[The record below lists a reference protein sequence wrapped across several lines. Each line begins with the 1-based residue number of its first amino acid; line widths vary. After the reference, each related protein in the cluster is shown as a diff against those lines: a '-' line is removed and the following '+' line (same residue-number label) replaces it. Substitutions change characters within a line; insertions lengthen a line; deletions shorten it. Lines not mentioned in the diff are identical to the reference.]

1 LIYVQAIF
9 GAVLRHTGER
19 LDAHLFFAALVA
31 LHIIFILVRVMKF
44 YANRPKITQPACF
57 LAVLLLLQLMLGVGS
72 YFGKFTSMLGLP
84 TGTLVILTTTHLVT
98 GALML
103 ATSLLLTLRAYRF
116 STTSKAAVG
125 RKSLT
130 EQFSG

>member
-1 LIYVQAIF
+1 
-9 GAVLRHTGER
+9 
-19 LDAHLFFAALVA
+19 
-31 LHIIFILVRVMKF
+31 
-44 YANRPKITQPACF
+44 
-57 LAVLLLLQLMLGVGS
+57 MLGAGS

-84 TGTLVILTTTHLVT
+84 MGVLVLLTTMHLVT

-116 STTSKAAVG
+116 STTSRDSIGQKV
-125 RKSLT
+125 LT

>member
-1 LIYVQAIF
+1 
-9 GAVLRHTGER
+9 
-19 LDAHLFFAALVA
+19 
-31 LHIIFILVRVMKF
+31 
-44 YANRPKITQPACF
+44 
-57 LAVLLLLQLMLGVGS
+57 MLGAGS

-84 TGTLVILTTTHLVT
+84 MGVVLILLTTTHLVT

-116 STTSKAAVG
+116 STTSKVSIG
-125 RKSLT
+125 QKILT

>member
-19 LDAHLFFAALVA
+19 VDAHLFFAALVA
-31 LHIIFILVRVMKF
+31 LHVGLVLVRIMKF
-44 YANRPKITQPACF
+44 HGDLPKLTRPAYV
-57 LAVLLLLQLMLGVGS
+57 LGALLLLQLMLGIGS

-84 TGTLVILTTTHLVT
+84 MGTLVLLTTMHLIM

-103 ATSLLLTLRAYRF
+103 ATSLMLALRAYRL
-116 STTSKAAVG
+116 STTSKAAIGHKV
-125 RKSLT
+125 LT